1 MNRTRPCWT
10 KIAEQ
15 LIHVAA
21 AVIQALKRLG
31 LPPPR
36 SAATG
41 MPRRPLVACS
51 PRRRRCWLRPPPARW
66 REEWLGRLRA
76 LPARRSRACFA
87 ADRLAHP

>member
-1 MNRTRPCWT
+1 MLHNRRKAHARYEQRRSSRNGRPSREAGSDRGTKGGSMNRTRPCWT

-36 SAATG
+36 SAAT
-41 MPRRPLVACS
+41 
-51 PRRRRCWLRPPPARW
+51 
-66 REEWLGRLRA
+66 
-76 LPARRSRACFA
+76 
-87 ADRLAHP
+87 